1 MSARDGD
8 RPYKVVYSS
17 RRREEIDDST
27 PSRRPRR
34 ELEYEDDYRRERV
47 YSRGSRD
54 DRVEGDRQ
62 SRTSDSRNVLPAAGT
77 TKTRYA
83 VGRDRNAEAYVKRSD
98 AVIVEDRPSD
108 HGRYEYE
115 VLRPQKRDDGTYVV
129 DIGGGGGGYSQ
140 DYAIDFDSRQPR
152 LRRDAPPPSR
162 RDDILYEGHRG
173 GGRDRTVRDVA
184 YRDVHVTEEID
195 DTRYSGRGRA
205 YEAYAED
212 IPPPRRLKSAMRGG
226 NSSPPALHRR
236 ASVGFYRDQISNH
249 DASESRHERPGA
261 EAHLAGRYLQ
271 GNGLADDDVYAAGY
285 TRRNRSRSRSRGR
298 YGPQRSDPRLHE
310 YDEVDEERRTFT
322 EQTMRQ
328 YEYEDDQRP
337 AYPPQ
342 RATSRRRHQRHHR
355 DDDDRSSQFET
366 ELVKRTTKEYYR

>member
-1 MSARDGD
+1 MSTRDGD
-8 RPYKVVYSS
+8 RPYKVVYSN
-17 RRREEIDDST
+17 RRREETDDPT

-34 ELEYEDDYRRERV
+34 DFEYEDDYRKERV

-54 DRVEGDRQ
+54 DRTEGDWQ
-62 SRTSDSRNVLPAAGT
+62 PRTSESRNIVPAAGT
-77 TKTRYA
+77 TKTRYS

-98 AVIVEDRPSD
+98 AVIIEDLPPDR
-108 HGRYEYE
+108 GRYEYE

-129 DIGGGGGGYSQ
+129 DIGGGGGYSR
-140 DYAIDFDSRQPR
+140 DYAIDLDSRQSR
-152 LRRDAPPPSR
+152 SGRDAPPPSR
-162 RDDILYEGHRG
+162 RDDMFYEDSRG
-173 GGRDRTVRDVA
+173 AGRDRTIRDVA

-195 DTRYSGRGRA
+195 DARYSGRGRA
-205 YEAYAED
+205 HEAYPED

-226 NSSPPALHRR
+226 NDSPPHLRRR

-261 EAHLAGRYLQ
+261 EAHVAGRYLQ
-271 GNGLADDDVYAAGY
+271 GNALADDDVYAAAY

-310 YDEVDEERRTFT
+310 YDEMDEDRRNFT

-328 YEYEDDQRP
+328 YEYEDDRRS

-342 RATSRRRHQRHHR
+342 RATSRRRHHRHHH
-355 DDDDRSSQFET
+355 DDDDRSSYYDT
-366 ELVKRTTKEYYR
+366 EVVKRTTKEYYR